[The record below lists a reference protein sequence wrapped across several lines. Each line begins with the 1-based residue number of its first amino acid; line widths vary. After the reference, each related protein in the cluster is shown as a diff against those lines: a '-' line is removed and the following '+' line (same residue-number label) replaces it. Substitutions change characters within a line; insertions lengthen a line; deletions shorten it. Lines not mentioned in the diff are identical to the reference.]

1 MREKIARMSSR
12 MPPLHAVRVFAAAA
26 RHLSF
31 TRAAAELHVTHGA
44 VSRQVR
50 TLEDFLGTPLF
61 ERRIRQVLLTPAGQ
75 RFHAEVEPALAQ
87 IALAAQAMRGPAPV
101 QSVRVNVR
109 PSFAVRWLI
118 PRLPGFV
125 ARHPEIVPQVVTS
138 TVAPGAP
145 AAEPF
150 DIAIRRGLAG
160 WPPGLRLEPL
170 LQDAALVVGA
180 PALLRARPVAVP
192 QDLVAHVL
200 LASHSRA
207 EDWTRWLRLAGTPRL
222 KPAGWLHF
230 DHLHF
235 VLQAALDGLGLALA
249 PASTVVQDLA
259 SGRLQA
265 PLPALRLPLERYY
278 TGMASDAGAPA
289 QAFLAWLEGEAGAQP
304 RGLATQA
311 ALP

>member
-1 MREKIARMSSR
+1 MTSR
-12 MPPLHAVRVFAAAA
+12 LPPLNAVRVFAVAA

-61 ERRIRQVLLTPAGQ
+61 ERRIRQLLLTPAGQ

-87 IALAAQAMRGPAPV
+87 IALAAQAMRGPAPAH
-101 QSVRVNVR
+101 SVRVNVR

-125 ARHPEIVPQVVTS
+125 ARHPDTVPQVVTS
-138 TVAPGAP
+138 TVAPGAVG
-145 AAEPF
+145 AEPF
-150 DIAIRRGLAG
+150 DLAIRRGLDG
-160 WPPGLRLEPL
+160 WPPGLRLQAFLE
-170 LQDAALVVGA
+170 DEALVVGA
-180 PALLRARPVAVP
+180 PALLRARPVATP
-192 QDLVAHVL
+192 QALAAHVL
-200 LASHSRA
+200 LASHSRG
-207 EDWTRWLRLAGTPRL
+207 EDWARWRRLAGMARL
-222 KPAGWLHF
+222 RPAGWLHF

-235 VLQAALDGLGLALA
+235 VLQGALDGLGLALA

-278 TGMASDAGAPA
+278 IGLAPGAGPAA
-289 QAFLAWLEGEAGAQP
+289 QAFAAWLLDRQGATTLP
-304 RGLATQA
+304 ASDPLA
-311 ALP
+311 

>member
-1 MREKIARMSSR
+1 MSSR
-12 MPPLHAVRVFAAAA
+12 MPPLNAVRVFAAAA

-50 TLEDFLGTPLF
+50 ALEDFLGTPLF

-75 RFHAEVEPALAQ
+75 RFHAEVEPALVQ
-87 IALAAQAMRGPAPV
+87 IALAAQAMRGPAPA

-118 PRLPGFV
+118 PRLPAFV

-145 AAEPF
+145 QAEPF
-150 DIAIRRGLAG
+150 DLAVRRGLAG
-160 WPPGLRLEPL
+160 WPTGLRLEPFL
-170 LQDAALVVGA
+170 EDAALVVGA
-180 PALLRARPVAVP
+180 PALLRARPVAAP
-192 QDLVAHVL
+192 QALAAHVL

-207 EDWTRWLRLAGTPRL
+207 QDWGGWCRLAGVPRL

-265 PLPALRLPLERYY
+265 PLPALRLPLERYCI
-278 TGMASDAGAPA
+278 GLAPEAGPA
-289 QAFLAWLEGEAGAQP
+289 TLAFLAWLQAEMAAAQQGGRDGQKGQERPGA
-304 RGLATQA
+304 
-311 ALP
+311 